1 MIDST
6 VLNLLRERRSIRQF
20 TGQPVE
26 AEKIDTLIEAA
37 VRAPTSRGLNP
48 WEFIIVTEP
57 KLLKQLGKAKEH
69 GSAFLA
75 GAPLAIVVAA
85 NPVRSDVWTEDC
97 SIAAIVIQLVAEEL
111 GLGSCWTQ
119 IRLRPHDSEQSAEQF
134 VKDLIGLPESHVV
147 ECIIGIGYPAE
158 QKAGHTSKNLP
169 FDHVQRGRYDG
180 D

>member
-6 VLNLLRERRSIRQF
+6 VLDLLRKRRSIRKFAAQA
-20 TGQPVE
+20 VE
-26 AEKIDTLIEAA
+26 ADKIDALIEAA

-57 KLLKQLGKAKEH
+57 ELLKQFGTAKEH

-85 NPVRSDVWTEDC
+85 NPTRSDVWTEDC

-111 GLGSCWTQ
+111 GLGSCWVQ
-119 IRLRPHDSEQSAEQF
+119 IRLRPHNSEQSAEQYL
-134 VKDLIGLPESHVV
+134 KDLIGLPASHVV

-158 QKAGHTSKNLP
+158 EKAGHASENLP
-169 FDHVQRGRYDG
+169 FDHVQHGRSGG